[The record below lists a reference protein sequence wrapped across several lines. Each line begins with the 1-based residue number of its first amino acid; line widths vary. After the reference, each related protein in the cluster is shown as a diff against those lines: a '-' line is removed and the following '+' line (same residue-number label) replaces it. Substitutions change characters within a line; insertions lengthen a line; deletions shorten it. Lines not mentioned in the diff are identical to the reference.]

1 MMYLKKRLK
10 AIGYAFYGIIQA
22 FQQEAHLKLQ
32 ALIALA
38 VICVGFYC
46 HLNAFEWFMVTTVI
60 TLVIC
65 LEMLNSAI
73 EKLCDQVTL
82 ERNPKIKYIKDVAA
96 GAVLLAC
103 FLAFV
108 VGCIVFIP
116 HFLS

>member
-1 MMYLKKRLK
+1 MYLKKRLK

-82 ERNPKIKYIKDVAA
+82 ERNPKIRVW
-96 GAVLLAC
+96 V
-103 FLAFV
+103 
-108 VGCIVFIP
+108 IP
-116 HFLS
+116 LQSSAYQEKNSENKTEDFEHWIP